1 MSATAERYELW
12 CPSNASCFGSCSVSD
27 SKAVVDHVARRYSDA
42 VIMCVYLLCLS
53 VSTGWVG
60 DGGRSQ
66 TGGGECWRLVAGHLS
81 AVSHASSRESGDL
94 TPASRSQRSVK
105 VSGPPSVY
113 AANLR
118 LGFRISFSRIRLSL
132 SGGVVNDTYVEY
144 SPYRYRYR
152 VGYTEPVTLVY
163 KCPYRCVLHILTCFL
178 ISCFTH
184 VSSSFPFI
192 YQVDIRN
199 LNYSKSQ

>member
-1 MSATAERYELW
+1 M
-12 CPSNASCFGSCSVSD
+12 
-27 SKAVVDHVARRYSDA
+27 ARRYSDA

-118 LGFRISFSRIRLSL
+118 LGFRIFRSA
-132 SGGVVNDTYVEY
+132 
-144 SPYRYRYR
+144 
-152 VGYTEPVTLVY
+152 VY
-163 KCPYRCVLHILTCFL
+163 GCL
-178 ISCFTH
+178 
-184 VSSSFPFI
+184 
-192 YQVDIRN
+192 
-199 LNYSKSQ
+199 